1 MILEDLTTK
10 YEILRSAYT
19 NSVIA
24 KMDSADYSEYTEVLF
39 TAHSCAM
46 EKNSFSINDTRELKE
61 KGLSAKIFNHTLLE
75 TLEIYNHLN
84 AYAFAMSNLQQSF
97 SENLIKKIH
106 YLLTEDTIY
115 HKTGTQPGQFTETDL
130 AAGKTVFGDHTL
142 NLQQLPELL
151 QETQYFLENKSI
163 HPVSL
168 AAAFHKEFIY
178 LHPFRDGNGRL
189 ARLLSNI
196 ILAKCGH
203 PQIIIISDKKQ
214 SYINA
219 LKTSENLKTTVP
231 IEKFFFEVAIERMN
245 NEMQQKD
252 RNQIFAFGQLKI
264 HK

>member
-1 MILEDLTTK
+1 MRLEGLTTQ
-10 YEILRSAYT
+10 YEKVRCSYT
-19 NSVIA
+19 TTVIE
-24 KMDSADYSEYTEVLF
+24 KMDNADYSEYTEILF

-46 EKNSFSINDTRELKE
+46 EKNSFSVNDTRELKE

-75 TLEIYNHLN
+75 ALEIYNHLN
-84 AYAFAMSNLQQSF
+84 AYAFAMSNLQHSF

-142 NLQQLPELL
+142 NLQQLPALL

-168 AAAFHKEFIY
+168 AAVFHKEFIY

-203 PQIIIISDKKQ
+203 PQIIITSDKKQ

-219 LKTSENLKTTVP
+219 LKTSENLKTTAP
-231 IEKFFFEVAIERMN
+231 IEKYFFEAAIERMN
-245 NEMQQKD
+245 NEMQQKA
-252 RNQIFAFGQLKI
+252 RNQNFAFGQLKT